1 MQTKTLQI
9 KLNSPAFLGDA
20 SQSGVWRTP
29 PIKALLREWWRVA
42 SAPSFGYSHSK
53 MREAEGLLFG
63 NAWLDDKFC
72 KSQVRIAL
80 EHWDAGKPGWES
92 SDLKVTHPEVKFPVG
107 SQLYLG
113 YGPLIFQHGSAK
125 LKNNAAL
132 QAGETNS
139 LDLAYPDAEQ
149 ASIQQ
154 TLNLIDWFGTFG
166 GRSRNAW
173 GSLSIGQEALT
184 ANHPQLKTVV
194 RDLKACLTLDWPHAI
209 GEAGGKPLIWES
221 KESFVDWQKAIQFL
235 ARTKIGFR
243 THLLFQNGQPH
254 PKENL
259 RKNGWQL
266 HKKIEERHLLAYP
279 VTHHEAAPPGW
290 GGDGRLANQLRFKLF
305 RDTAGQLRARI
316 YHTPHKCPLP
326 AGSIDELA
334 VWQKIHTWLDQQSN
348 LQRLGAA
355 Q

>member
-1 MQTKTLQI
+1 MKTQQLKI
-9 KLNSPAFLGDA
+9 SLLSPAFLGDA

-29 PIKALLREWWRVA
+29 PIKALLREWWRISA
-42 SAPSFGYSHSK
+42 APSFNYGHK
-53 MREAEGLLFG
+53 TMREAEGLLFG

-80 EHWDAGKPGWES
+80 EHWHAGKPGWETN
-92 SDLKVTHPEVKFPVG
+92 DPKVTHPEVKFPVG

-113 YGPLIFQHGSAK
+113 YGPLIFQQGSAK

-132 QAGETNS
+132 QAGETNN

-149 ASIQQ
+149 AVIQQ
-154 TLNLIDWFGTFG
+154 TLNLIDWFGTIG

-173 GSLSIGQEALT
+173 GSLSIGQKGLT
-184 ANHPQLKTVV
+184 SDHPHLSTVQ

-209 GEAGGKPLIWES
+209 GKDIKGALVWES
-221 KESFVDWQKAIQFL
+221 HKSFADWQEAMKFL
-235 ARTKIGFR
+235 AQTKIGFR
-243 THLLFQNGQPH
+243 T
-254 PKENL
+254 
-259 RKNGWQL
+259 QL
-266 HKKIEERHLLAYP
+266 GFSTGKGSPQVEARHIVAYP
-279 VTHHEAAPPGW
+279 VTNHDVRAW
-290 GGDGRLANQLRFKLF
+290 GGQARLANQLRFKLF

-316 YHTPHKCPLP
+316 YHTPHNCPLP
-326 AGSIDELA
+326 SGMSEGQELA
-334 VWQKIHTWLDQQSN
+334 VWQQIHIWLDQQGN